1 MSNYLSSMY
10 LVTLGSMAAGTCGF
24 AGGTPATD
32 GFAPGMTPGKC
43 TMPGG
48 KAAWASTLH
57 ATVGLIVGC
66 VRPTHM

>member
-1 MSNYLSSMY
+1 MY

-43 TMPGG
+43 TVPAGSA
-48 KAAWASTLH
+48 AAWASTLH
-57 ATVGLIVGC
+57 ATIGLIVQLVG
-66 VRPTHM
+66 PIYK